1 MVTVD
6 YFSSYVAIDLH
17 ETNAYSTKVPECLKE
32 VFPDMEFLQPSPQ
45 TIAYSSIEMYWKVL
59 FKKWGIDSWISTP
72 HCPLSNTLL
81 EKASHKNS
89 KTINTLHF

>member
-32 VFPDMEFLQPSPQ
+32 VFPDMEFLQPSPH
-45 TIAYSSIEMYWKVL
+45 TIAYSSIEMY
-59 FKKWGIDSWISTP
+59 
-72 HCPLSNTLL
+72 
-81 EKASHKNS
+81 
-89 KTINTLHF
+89 